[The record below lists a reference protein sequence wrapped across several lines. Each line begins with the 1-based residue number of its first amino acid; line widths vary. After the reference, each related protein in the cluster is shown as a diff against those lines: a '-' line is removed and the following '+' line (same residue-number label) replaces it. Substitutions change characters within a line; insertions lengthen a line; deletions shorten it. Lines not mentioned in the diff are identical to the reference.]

1 MCGGSRSG
9 CAIHRRR
16 EAATASMDQHSP
28 TLQLSAAFAA
38 LSDASRRD
46 MIRMLLQKP
55 RRAGEL
61 AECVD
66 MSPQALS
73 RHLRVLRKAGLVSE
87 QGIEDDARVRIY
99 SVHPNAFQPVQQWM
113 AQVEDLWQRQLQAF
127 KAFAESPRR
136 SGKLKA

>member
-1 MCGGSRSG
+1 
-9 CAIHRRR
+9 
-16 EAATASMDQHSP
+16 MDQRSP
-28 TLQLSAAFAA
+28 NLQLNAAFAA
-38 LSDASRRD
+38 LSDSSRRE

-87 QGIEDDARVRIY
+87 QGIENDARVRIY
-99 SVHPNAFQPVQQWM
+99 SVHPAAFQPVQQWM
-113 AQVEDLWQRQLQAF
+113 AQVEDLWRRQLHAF
-127 KAFAESPRR
+127 KAFAENPRR
-136 SGKLKA
+136 TGKLKA

>member
-1 MCGGSRSG
+1 M
-9 CAIHRRR
+9 
-16 EAATASMDQHSP
+16 AAAMDQRSP
-28 TLQLSAAFAA
+28 NLQLNAAFAA
-38 LSDASRRD
+38 LSDSSRRE

-87 QGIEDDARVRIY
+87 QGIENDARVRIY
-99 SVHPNAFQPVQQWM
+99 SVHPAAFQPVQQWM
-113 AQVEDLWQRQLQAF
+113 AQVEDLWRRQLHAF
-127 KAFAESPRR
+127 KAFAENPRR
-136 SGKLKA
+136 TGKLKA